1 MRRALVAMGVLVVLQ
16 TSMVGVWFL
25 VERSRKHQEKTKPSK
40 AIRSTQTIKKID
52 RPAPDFRYQLP
63 NGSVKRLSDWKGKS
77 VIVHFWATWCPPC
90 RKELPTLLAFARQ
103 KKVTLLAVSVDTS
116 WKEVRRFLGS
126 NISSSIVLARS
137 AEKLAKSYAVKA
149 YPVTYIVD
157 KKGTLTVRLD
167 GARDWRA
174 KPFTNS
180 VLAAMK

>member
-1 MRRALVAMGVLVVLQ
+1 MKRALIAIGVLVVLQ

-25 VERSRKHQEKTKPSK
+25 VERSRKHQDKTEPSK
-40 AIRSTQTIKKID
+40 AIRNTQTIKKLD
-52 RPAPDFRYQLP
+52 RLAPDFRYQLS
-63 NGSVKRLSDWKGKS
+63 NGSIKRLSDWKGKS

-90 RKELPTLLAFARQ
+90 RKELPALLAFARQ
-103 KKVTLLAVSVDTS
+103 KKVTLLAVSVDTG

-137 AEKLAKSYAVKA
+137 AEKLAKSYAIKV

-157 KKGTLTVRLD
+157 RKGTLTVRLD

-174 KPFTNS
+174 IPFSNA
-180 VLAAMK
+180 VLTAMK